1 MLFWVALASGIANRT
16 YAEPLWVGLLRS
28 LFFSIRINELPL
40 LFRTEN
46 RNSRVGSCGLLR
58 QGSVGISGPRRTRE
72 CGQGGRHAHPARLH
86 PRAKWPVPWPSPN
99 RRPPYAAAGI
109 APLMMTEA
117 VFAASINDF
126 ELRCAYRSVTEW
138 LLWPRIFWTS

>member
-1 MLFWVALASGIANRT
+1 MYSALESVSHSQIMSWLALPERRIGSKGRLDRNIQA
-16 YAEPLWVGLLRS
+16 ALVGR
-28 LFFSIRINELPL
+28 
-40 LFRTEN
+40 
-46 RNSRVGSCGLLR
+46 G
-58 QGSVGISGPRRTRE
+58 GPRG
-72 CGQGGRHAHPARLH
+72 CGQGGRRAHPARQP
-86 PRAKWPVPWPSPN
+86 PRAKWPVPWPSPG